1 MSTEPVIHRKQRR
14 VVIVANEQPQAAPAP
29 AIAETRADRPVLRL
43 KVKAA
48 TPPAVPSQVG
58 EAASADVPPASP
70 QQDPLS
76 DAERKRRQAAKA
88 DAAIQVLTRHFPGL
102 FTSVR
107 PMAIGTSK
115 VLDAERKAGRLPLG
129 CIPLKLALSAWAT
142 SDAYFEAVAAGG
154 ARFNLAGEVDGEVT
168 PEQVAYA
175 TKKLHKR
182 RDTAARRHD
191 LPSDA
196 VALAVPPVR

>member
-14 VVIVANEQPQAAPAP
+14 VVIVANEQPQAAPA
-29 AIAETRADRPVLRL
+29 IAQTRADRPVLRL
-43 KVKAA
+43 KAKAP
-48 TPPAVPSQVG
+48 TPPAVPSQAG

-70 QQDPLS
+70 RQEPLS
-76 DAERKRRQAAKA
+76 DAERQHRQAAKA
-88 DAAIQVLTRHFPGL
+88 EAALRVLAEHFPGL

-107 PMAIGTSK
+107 PMAIGTGK

-129 CIPLKLALSAWAT
+129 CIPLKLALSAQAT

-154 ARFNLAGEVDGEVT
+154 ARFNLAGEVEGEVT

-182 RDTAARRHD
+182 RDTAARRHE

-196 VALAVPPVR
+196 VAPAATPVE